1 MNPRTKTMLLLGGA
15 AAVGLF
21 AIGWYLTDGSS
32 SSAAAPQ
39 NAVNPNAQD
48 APGGPFGAQGTMPDL
63 GNLLSY
69 NQVPGATIL
78 TPQATSVDPFSSNYG
93 VVSA

>member
-1 MNPRTKTMLLLGGA
+1 MSRNSTLLLLGA
-15 AAVGLF
+15 AAVGVF
-21 AIGWYLTDGSS
+21 ALGWFLTSGTGSS
-32 SSAAAPQ
+32 QSTAPQ

-48 APGGPFGAQGTMPDL
+48 APGGPFGAQGTMPDI

-69 NQVPGATIL
+69 NQTPGATIL

-93 VVSA
+93 VVGG

>member
-1 MNPRTKTMLLLGGA
+1 MSRNSLLLLLGA
-15 AAVGLF
+15 AAVGVF
-21 AIGWYLTDGSS
+21 ALGWFLTSGTQSS
-32 SSAAAPQ
+32 TPTGPQ

-48 APGGPFGAQGTMPDL
+48 APAGPFGAQGTMPDI

-93 VVSA
+93 VVGG